1 MKELRMVLRLLL
13 IGALLLTRYIAAAEA
28 PELMPSVIIISSYH
42 QGFAWS
48 DEELRGLLSRLRE
61 VYPGIDPPVE
71 HLDTKRFSS
80 PSYMAFMKDKLKRKY
95 DASPVDLVVAL
106 DNPALDMLMRYRS
119 ELFPRAPIVFAGVSD
134 FSPAML
140 PAGARTTGVAEI
152 SDVAGTLRLALDLF
166 PLARHVLL
174 VNDYSVS
181 GRAVQHEAEVA
192 SVEFRKRVS
201 FRSLPPS
208 TFEEAANA
216 IADLPSDSV
225 VLLLSYSTDRS
236 GRTYSLAETT
246 RIFVAGATVPVFGA
260 HETRLGYGIVGGSL
274 LQGSRHGRRAGD
286 IALRVLGGEDPSR
299 IPVDFTG
306 TSLAMFDYKQLARFH
321 VPLRLLPSG
330 SVVVNRPETVFRKYP
345 AFSLITSGAVAVLI
359 LLVVLLASANLRR
372 KRAEGGLRRSEANL
386 TALIENTEDLIAS
399 RDAQGRLVAFNASF
413 ARTVREIADVQVQPG
428 MTGREYLPDS
438 MREPLDRL
446 VAGALK
452 GQLQRGEITGHV
464 HGGTRIFEVSLYPI
478 RADSAVIG
486 AAEFVRDITERR
498 KAEQALRES
507 EAKLVQ
513 SHKME
518 AIGRLAGGIA
528 HDFNNLL
535 TVITGYAS
543 LAIDR
548 VANRGDVPEELSEIR
563 KSAQKA
569 ATLTGQM
576 LAFSRRQVLQPKV
589 FNLNVLIVDMTRMLR
604 RLIGEDIELSVTLQ
618 EGVGNIRADPAQI
631 EQVLM
636 NIVINARDA
645 MPEGGTVRVETREV
659 ESRAGLPH
667 AEIPAGHYVVLS
679 IADSGKGMDGDT
691 LSRIFEPFFTT
702 KEKGRGTGLGLST
715 AYGIVK
721 QSGGWIYCTSR
732 PGEGATFSIWL
743 PRVAE
748 EVEETK
754 TVTAA
759 PAPLGGAETILLVED
774 DKSVRRFLSS
784 VLASA
789 GYTVRE
795 ASDGKEAIVALR
807 EGPAA
812 LVVTDM
818 VMPHMGGRELT
829 NIVRQEFPGTRL
841 LITSGYLSDP
851 ATWRWIMDD
860 RLRLLQKPFGPRE
873 LLAAVRESL
882 DEPSLPPGPD
892 SVGKGPPS

>member
-1 MKELRMVLRLLL
+1 M
-13 IGALLLTRYIAAAEA
+13 
-28 PELMPSVIIISSYH
+28 
-42 QGFAWS
+42 
-48 DEELRGLLSRLRE
+48 
-61 VYPGIDPPVE
+61 
-71 HLDTKRFSS
+71 
-80 PSYMAFMKDKLKRKY
+80 
-95 DASPVDLVVAL
+95 
-106 DNPALDMLMRYRS
+106 
-119 ELFPRAPIVFAGVSD
+119 
-134 FSPAML
+134 
-140 PAGARTTGVAEI
+140 
-152 SDVAGTLRLALDLF
+152 
-166 PLARHVLL
+166 
-174 VNDYSVS
+174 
-181 GRAVQHEAEVA
+181 
-192 SVEFRKRVS
+192 
-201 FRSLPPS
+201 
-208 TFEEAANA
+208 
-216 IADLPSDSV
+216 
-225 VLLLSYSTDRS
+225 
-236 GRTYSLAETT
+236 
-246 RIFVAGATVPVFGA
+246 
-260 HETRLGYGIVGGSL
+260 
-274 LQGSRHGRRAGD
+274 
-286 IALRVLGGEDPSR
+286 
-299 IPVDFTG
+299 
-306 TSLAMFDYKQLARFH
+306 
-321 VPLRLLPSG
+321 
-330 SVVVNRPETVFRKYP
+330 
-345 AFSLITSGAVAVLI
+345 
-359 LLVVLLASANLRR
+359 
-372 KRAEGGLRRSEANL
+372 
-386 TALIENTEDLIAS
+386 
-399 RDAQGRLVAFNASF
+399 
-413 ARTVREIADVQVQPG
+413 
-428 MTGREYLPDS
+428 
-438 MREPLDRL
+438 
-446 VAGALK
+446 
-452 GQLQRGEITGHV
+452 
-464 HGGTRIFEVSLYPI
+464 
-478 RADSAVIG
+478 
-486 AAEFVRDITERR
+486 RDITERR

-548 VANRGDVPEELSEIR
+548 VANRADVPEELSEIR

-604 RLIGEDIELSVTLQ
+604 RLIGEDVELSVALQ
-618 EGVGNIRADPAQI
+618 AGVGNIRADPAQI

-667 AEIPAGHYVVLS
+667 AEIPAGRYVVLS

-743 PRVAE
+743 PCVAE

-795 ASDGKEAIVALR
+795 AGDGKEAILALR

-851 ATWRWIMDD
+851 ATWRWIMED
-860 RLRLLQKPFGPRE
+860 RLRLLQKPFGPQE

-892 SVGKGPPS
+892 SIGKGPPS